1 MAPVSELTLLPGLGA
16 ERMQTFLVHLMSLR
30 DPHAR
35 RHSEHVSALASSLA
49 TALGLTSKEQTDI
62 RFAAAIHD
70 IGKLAINDF
79 LMNKPGRFT
88 APEYL
93 MMQQHA
99 ALGADMLLRL
109 DLEPHVVAM
118 VLQHHEN
125 FDGSGYPTRLIG
137 GEISLGA
144 RIIRLADTFDAL
156 TTNRGYLEA
165 RPTTAALSIM
175 EHASGCFDPQLQEAF
190 HRMHPEKND

>member
-1 MAPVSELTLLPGLGA
+1 MSNAGLVPSMQPGRLLP
-16 ERMQTFLVHLMSLR
+16 FLVHLMNLR

-35 RHSEHVSALASSLA
+35 RHSEHVSALSLA
-49 TALGLTSKEQTDI
+49 LAQSLELTTEEQEII

-88 APEYL
+88 TPEYL

-99 ALGADMLLRL
+99 LLGADMLYKL
-109 DLEPHVVAM
+109 DLDPRVVSM

-125 FDGSGYPTRLIG
+125 FDGSGYPG
-137 GEISLGA
+137 GNRGDAIPLGA
-144 RIIRLADTFDAL
+144 RIIRLADTYDAL
-156 TTNRGYLEA
+156 TSNRGYHVA
-165 RPTTAALSIM
+165 RPAAEAMAIM
-175 EHASGCFDPQLQEAF
+175 ESVSECFDPELQEAF
-190 HRMHPEKND
+190 NRMRPGRNE